1 MALRAKKPELKQT
14 RFKALVYGNAGAG
27 KTHFCCSFPAPYYI
41 DTEGLEDYEHFQ
53 KMIIANNGDL
63 IKLNHMEEI
72 IEEIKALI
80 STKHEYRT
88 LIIDSISFPYTWLA
102 QAEIERLTKRSPNT
116 EGTEFGANVAKG
128 KRLAAKIGIL
138 LSQLDMNVI
147 VISHEKTKYEGGKEV
162 GQTFDIHDKLAY
174 SLGAVLRMQ
183 KMGKSRK
190 LFIVKSRYNQLIGDT
205 MIDFD
210 EQYPTIENLF
220 GKEIFH
226 REAVSVEMATEEQL
240 KELDKFII
248 DMNVNEDLQKKWLKS
263 ANATAFEFMDKEKI
277 QKIIEHL
284 KSKIVGEAA

>member
-1 MALRAKKPELKQT
+1 MALRAKKPEIKQT
-14 RFKALVYGNAGAG
+14 RLKALVYGNAGTG

-53 KMIIANNGDL
+53 QMIIDNKGD
-63 IKLNHMEEI
+63 IVKLNHLEEI
-72 IEEIKALI
+72 IEEIKALL
-80 STKHEYRT
+80 STKHEYKT

-102 QAEIERLTKRSPNT
+102 QAEIERLVKRSPLT

-147 VISHEKTKYEGGKEV
+147 VISHEKTKFEAGKET
-162 GQTFDIHDKLAY
+162 GSTFDVPDKLAY
-174 SLGAVLRMQ
+174 SLGAVLRMV
-183 KMGKSRK
+183 KMGKARK
-190 LFIVKSRYNQLIGDT
+190 LFVIKSRYKQLEGDSL
-205 MIDFD
+205 IEFD
-210 EQYPTIENLF
+210 DQYQTIEKLF

-226 REAVSVEMATEEQL
+226 RESVSVEIATDEQV
-240 KELDKFII
+240 KELDKFIV
-248 DMNVNEDLQKKWLKS
+248 DMNISDELQKKWLKH

-277 QKIIEHL
+277 QKIIDHL